1 MIRIFIIIYF
11 FSITILAQPQQKRIC
26 ITVDDLPTVAY
37 GVGGDEL
44 KMKITKSLVSVFKE
58 YHIPAIGYVNEGKL
72 YNSEKLNP
80 NEVALLEIWLSNG
93 LELGN
98 HTYSHFSYNTVS
110 FEEYTAD
117 LLKGEQVTRKLAEKH
132 KLGYKYF
139 RHPFLHVGA
148 TQGRAD
154 SLAAFL
160 KDHQYIAAPVTI
172 DNTDYLFAKAYSD
185 AYKTNNTGLMKRIGE
200 TYVDYMEEK
209 VIFYEKISTALFGRN
224 IDQTLLIHASLL
236 NADYIE
242 TLVQRIQKHGYSFVS
257 QTEVLKDPA
266 YQTTITTFGR
276 YGISWLDRWALSQ
289 GKRADFFEGDPE
301 TPEFILELNK

>member
-1 MIRIFIIIYF
+1 MKVFLHAFLLSIF
-11 FSITILAQPQQKRIC
+11 FSTHAQQKRMC
-26 ITVDDLPTVAY
+26 ITVDDLPTVSY

-44 KMKITKSLVSVFKE
+44 KMKITKSLVSIFNE
-58 YHIPAIGYVNEGKL
+58 YKIPAIGYVNEGKL
-72 YNSEKLNP
+72 YKNEKLNP
-80 NEVALLEIWLSNG
+80 KEVALLEIWLSNG

-110 FEEYTAD
+110 FEVYTND
-117 LLKGEQVTRKLAEKH
+117 LLKGEQVTRKLAK
-132 KLGYKYF
+132 KYKRDYQYF

-148 TQGRAD
+148 TQGKAD
-154 SLAAFL
+154 SLAVFL
-160 KDHQYIAAPVTI
+160 KDHHYVAAPVTI

-185 AYKTNNTGLMKRIGE
+185 AYRGNDTVLMKRIGE

-209 VIFYEKISTALFGRN
+209 VLFYEKISTALFGRN

-242 TLVQRIQKHGYSFVS
+242 TLVKRIQKHEYSFIS

-266 YQTTITTFGR
+266 YQTNITKFGR

-289 GKRADFFEGDPE
+289 GKRGDFFEGDPE
-301 TPEFILELNK
+301 TPEFIVELNN

>member
-11 FSITILAQPQQKRIC
+11 FSITVAHAQQKRMC

-44 KMKITKSLVSVFKE
+44 KMKITKGLVSVFTE
-58 YHIPAIGYVNEGKL
+58 YKIPAIGYVNEGKL
-72 YNSEKLNP
+72 YKNEKLNP
-80 NEVALLEIWLSNG
+80 KEVALLEMWLSNG

-117 LLKGEQVTRKLAEKH
+117 LLKGEQVTRKLAKKH
-132 KLGYKYF
+132 KRDYKYF

-148 TQGRAD
+148 TKEMAD
-154 SLAAFL
+154 SLATFL
-160 KDHQYIAAPVTI
+160 KDHHYIAAPVTI

-185 AYKTNNTGLMKRIGE
+185 AYKANDTDLMKRIGE

-236 NADYIE
+236 NADYIKA
-242 TLVQRIQKHGYSFVS
+242 LVKRIQKHEYIFIS

-266 YQTTITTFGR
+266 YQTNITKFGR

-289 GKRADFFEGDPE
+289 GKRGEFFEGDPE
-301 TPEFILELNK
+301 TPEFIVELNK